1 MASMARRELLRVL
14 GSSAAWPLVARAQ
27 QFKAARIGALYI
39 GIADE
44 EAFKTNLR
52 EGLRKLGYS
61 EGQNVVYELR
71 SAEGKLERLPELA
84 AELVGLKVDVIVALY
99 VPCVLAAKQATRQIP
114 IVSIAADP
122 VETGTVPSL
131 ARPAE
136 TSRACL

>member
-39 GIADE
+39 GIVDE

-52 EGLRKLGYS
+52 QGLRKLGYS
-61 EGQNVVYELR
+61 EGLYEFR

-122 VETGTVPSL
+122 VETGIVPSL